1 MLIELKIKNCF
12 SIQNEQTLSFVA
24 SNDAMLSRNTFQA
37 VNLTL
42 LKSVAVYGANAA
54 GKTNLIRIISIM
66 KHLILESTEKKIGDN
81 LQITPFLLGND
92 KDNPSELEIAFAI
105 GDIKYRY
112 GFSLSSN
119 RFLEEWLFAY
129 PDDKPQQWFLRCYN
143 ENLDKDEFDWGD
155 CFQDETNAQQIT
167 REDVLF
173 LSAAVKWNNKQL
185 RPIFRWFHN
194 LNISSTIGFYNAKN
208 FSIRM
213 LKDDKINFLKHIKD
227 VDLDIE
233 DIRIEEREINMQD
246 LPYELRNMLLDN
258 PEKISKIDVKTLHLD
273 QDGNIVEFYIQQ
285 ESEGTRKFFEFL
297 GPIMDTLEKGKV
309 LVVDELHN
317 HLHPMMTKFIIG
329 LFHSEKFN
337 KKNAQLLFTT
347 HETSVLSDDIFRKD
361 QIYFCEKQN
370 KATRF
375 YSMDDFS
382 EIKEDWDF
390 EQSYLLG
397 RFGALPNILQ
407 P

>member
-12 SIQNEQTLSFVA
+12 SIQDEQTLSFVA
-24 SNDAMLSRNTFQA
+24 SDDTMIRHNTFQA
-37 VNLTL
+37 ANLTL

-54 GKTNLIRIISIM
+54 GKTNLVRIISIM
-66 KHLILESTEKKIGDN
+66 KHLILESTERKIGDN

-92 KDNPSELEIAFAI
+92 KNNPSELEIAFVI
-105 GDIKYRY
+105 DDVKYRY
-112 GFSLSSN
+112 GFSLNRN

-129 PDDKPQQWFLRCYN
+129 PDNEPQQWFLRCYDAN
-143 ENLDKDEFDWGD
+143 QDKDEFDWSEH
-155 CFQDETNAQQIT
+155 FQDETNAQQKT
-167 REDVLF
+167 RENVLF
-173 LSAAVKWNNKQL
+173 LSAAIKWNNKQL
-185 RPIFRWFHN
+185 RPIFKWFHN
-194 LNISSTIGFYNAKN
+194 LNISSIMGFYNAKN
-208 FSIRM
+208 LSVEM
-213 LKDDKINFLKHIKD
+213 LKDNKINFLKYIKD

-233 DIRIEEREINMQD
+233 DIKIEEKEINMQE

-258 PEKISKIDVKTLHLD
+258 PEKISKIDIKTLHFD

-285 ESEGTRKFFEFL
+285 ESDGTKKFFEFL
-297 GPIMDTLEKGKV
+297 GPIMDTLENGKI
-309 LVVDELHN
+309 LVIDELHN

-329 LFHSEKFN
+329 LFHSKSFN
-337 KKNAQLLFTT
+337 KNNAQLLFTT
-347 HETSVLSDDIFRKD
+347 HETSVLSDEIFRKD
-361 QIYFCEKQN
+361 QVYFCEKQN

-375 YSMDDFS
+375 YSMSDFNG
-382 EIKEDWDF
+382 IKEDWDF